1 MDQSASAD
9 RRLGRLAGSETAGRA
24 QIRLIVIKMIRVICV
39 LICVCL
45 MASSSQTQNRPR
57 AREAGVIVGVLP
69 TGPLNAI
76 TDVDGVLV
84 GHTTISR
91 GDNIRTGVTA
101 ILPHG
106 GNLFREKVPGA
117 VFVGNGFGK
126 LAGSTQVNEL
136 GEIETPILL
145 TSTLSVPR
153 VADFLIDYMLAL
165 PGNEDVQS
173 INPLVA
179 ETNDGY
185 LNDIRGRHISRD
197 DVFAAIKGA
206 KGGAVAEGSVGAGT
220 GTIAFGFKGGIGTAS
235 RKLPARLGGFT
246 VGVLVQSNFGG
257 ILTINGAPVGRELGR
272 YYLKDELAEPQNQ
285 PDGSIIIVIATDA
298 PLDARNLNRMAA
310 RAMMGLA
317 RTGAAGSN
325 GSGDYAIAFST
336 AADVRIRTVNQNT
349 PRSVKT
355 LANDAVSPLFL
366 AVIEATEEA
375 IYNSLFR
382 ATTTSGRGRTVEA
395 LPLDRALEVLRKH
408 GLSVPAR

>member
-1 MDQSASAD
+1 
-9 RRLGRLAGSETAGRA
+9 
-24 QIRLIVIKMIRVICV
+24 MIRIICV
-39 LICVCL
+39 LIFVCL
-45 MASSSQTQNRPR
+45 MVFSSQSQNRPR

-84 GHTTISR
+84 GHTTIIR

-145 TSTLSVPR
+145 TSTLAVPR

-197 DVFAAIKGA
+197 DVFSAIKGA
-206 KGGAVAEGSVGAGT
+206 KSGAVTEGSVGAGT
-220 GTIAFGFKGGIGTAS
+220 GTVAFGFKGGIGTAS

-272 YYLKDELAEPQNQ
+272 YYLKDELTEPPASQ

-298 PLDARNLNRMAA
+298 PLDARNLNRLAA

-325 GSGDYAIAFST
+325 GSGDYAVAFST
-336 AADVRIRTVNQNT
+336 AADVRIKTLNQNERNL

-375 IYNSLFR
+375 IYNSIFR
-382 ATTTSGRGRTVEA
+382 ATTTSGRGKTVEA

-408 GLSVPAR
+408 GLSVPVR

>member
-1 MDQSASAD
+1 M
-9 RRLGRLAGSETAGRA
+9 L
-24 QIRLIVIKMIRVICV
+24 IRVICV
-39 LICVCL
+39 LIFVSL
-45 MASSSQTQNRPR
+45 MAPSSQTQNRPR

-76 TDVDGVLV
+76 TDVEGVLV
-84 GHTTISR
+84 GHTTITR

-126 LAGSTQVNEL
+126 LTGSTQVNEL

-197 DVFAAIKGA
+197 DVFSAIKGA
-206 KGGAVAEGSVGAGT
+206 KGGAVTEGSVGAGT
-220 GTIAFGFKGGIGTAS
+220 G
-235 RKLPARLGGFT
+235 
-246 VGVLVQSNFGG
+246 
-257 ILTINGAPVGRELGR
+257 
-272 YYLKDELAEPQNQ
+272 
-285 PDGSIIIVIATDA
+285 
-298 PLDARNLNRMAA
+298 
-310 RAMMGLA
+310 
-317 RTGAAGSN
+317 
-325 GSGDYAIAFST
+325 
-336 AADVRIRTVNQNT
+336 
-349 PRSVKT
+349 
-355 LANDAVSPLFL
+355 
-366 AVIEATEEA
+366 
-375 IYNSLFR
+375 
-382 ATTTSGRGRTVEA
+382 
-395 LPLDRALEVLRKH
+395 
-408 GLSVPAR
+408 